1 MHDGPG
7 DDHRHA
13 AYGAV
18 TGRRRRAKCADWAGG
33 DWRPLVR
40 DHGNAV
46 YRAGDV
52 FAVLQRTAGELGPA
66 NRRRNTRSVP
76 MSAGDATPS
85 GPSWN
90 DQGDEHQQR
99 RPGRRLLWIL
109 IVVAVLVVALLI
121 GWLPHQKRNK
131 EVNAKAKQQQNCFP
145 LSEG

>member
-1 MHDGPG
+1 
-7 DDHRHA
+7 
-13 AYGAV
+13 
-18 TGRRRRAKCADWAGG
+18 
-33 DWRPLVR
+33 
-40 DHGNAV
+40 
-46 YRAGDV
+46 
-52 FAVLQRTAGELGPA
+52 
-66 NRRRNTRSVP
+66 

-131 EVNAKAKQQQNCFP
+131 EVNAKAKQQQNSPAEKLLVC
-145 LSEG
+145 SG